1 MTGFVTACPTRSTV
15 SELTGRKTTD
25 QKPSTL
31 KPVES
36 SQRRELVNDA
46 FRKGMVNANTE
57 EQQLREWLD
66 ILSTEAPAQP
76 QYRSRDIVRALMI
89 NHIQAGRASAS
100 AERFNKRMQ
109 WWMLALTVATII
121 IGIVAIK

>member
-1 MTGFVTACPTRSTV
+1 M
-15 SELTGRKTTD
+15 
-25 QKPSTL
+25 